1 MKKLSSCSAQLFQY
15 FFLSISG
22 YLLTYRD
29 FHNGTAG
36 LASIGTVC
44 RPIQNTG
51 FVTLLNYGQER
62 TTEESI
68 LTLAHEVAHNFNV
81 SHDNEHED
89 NPDCYNKGY
98 IMDELYNSTN
108 SDNKQKFSS
117 CSLTAMKSKISNL
130 EAGDELCFVDQ
141 AFDENFTD
149 LEISLCGNNIV
160 EPGEECDCGLDES
173 VCNDPC
179 CYPAIIR

>member
-1 MKKLSSCSAQLFQY
+1 MYNIFI
-15 FFLSISG
+15 FIFSG

-62 TTEESI
+62 STEESI

-108 SDNKQKFSS
+108 QGTFIKWSSLLAIPDGLQK
-117 CSLTAMKSKISNL
+117 KR
-130 EAGDELCFVDQ
+130 
-141 AFDENFTD
+141 FTMEIV
-149 LEISLCGNNIV
+149 LEI
-160 EPGEECDCGLDES
+160 
-173 VCNDPC
+173 
-179 CYPAIIR
+179 RMH